1 MKRDLLTIILAILT
15 FPIFAQEL
23 SVIQS
28 TRYFKT
34 VEPNRTIDGGYNFAE
49 KNDEE
54 KLLFGDFNA
63 PVEFI
68 FAPSFDGISGLR
80 IYQDSLNQSYLLEA
94 KRVTNWEEVNNRL
107 KAEFPSD
114 RKVSTITLAQWEEQK
129 KQMEANK
136 ARKREEWL
144 RRQTI
149 FTQVVQISDTLAVRF
164 YEIVAK
170 AIGKAR
176 KELKTNAII
185 TDGDEAVFRCVVGDE
200 LWTLKYHQ
208 PEGEYKALSDLF
220 RRMIADVE
228 AGTFD
233 EAKYLEALN

>member
-1 MKRDLLTIILAILT
+1 MMIALLLAT
-15 FPIFAQEL
+15 YSFAQKYQ
-23 SVIQS
+23 VVQS
-28 TRYFKT
+28 TRYVKT
-34 VEPNRTIDGGYNFAE
+34 VQPDYTAGGTCNFE
-49 KNDEE
+49 SKNDEE

-94 KRVTNWEEVNNRL
+94 KRVTNWEEVNNQL

-149 FTQVVQISDTLAVRF
+149 FTQVVRISDTLAVKF
-164 YEIVAK
+164 YETVAK

-185 TDGDEAVFRCVVGDE
+185 NDGDEVVFRCVVGDE

-220 RRMIADVE
+220 RAMIADVE

-233 EAKYLEALN
+233 ETKYLEALN

>member
-15 FPIFAQEL
+15 FSISAQEL

-54 KLLFGDFNA
+54 KLLFEDFNA

-94 KRVTNWEEVNNRL
+94 KRVTNWEEVNNQL

-144 RRQTI
+144 LRQTI

-164 YEIVAK
+164 YETVAK

-185 TDGDEAVFRCVVGDE
+185 NDGDEVVFRCVVGDE

>member
-1 MKRDLLTIILAILT
+1 MMIALLLAT
-15 FPIFAQEL
+15 YSFAQKYQ
-23 SVIQS
+23 VVQS
-28 TRYFKT
+28 TRYVKT
-34 VEPNRTIDGGYNFAE
+34 VQPDYTAGGTCNFE
-49 KNDEE
+49 SKNEE
-54 KLLFGDFNA
+54 ERLLFGDFNA

-94 KRVTNWEEVNNRL
+94 KRVTNWEEVNNQL

-114 RKVSTITLAQWEEQK
+114 RKVSTITLAQWEEKK

-144 RRQTI
+144 LRQTI

-164 YEIVAK
+164 YETVAK
-170 AIGKAR
+170 AIGKAC

-185 TDGDEAVFRCVVGDE
+185 NDGDEAVFRCVVGDE

>member
-1 MKRDLLTIILAILT
+1 MMIALLLAT
-15 FPIFAQEL
+15 YSFAQKYQ
-23 SVIQS
+23 VVQS
-28 TRYFKT
+28 TRYVKT
-34 VEPNRTIDGGYNFAE
+34 VQPDYTAGGTCNFE
-49 KNDEE
+49 SKNDEE

-94 KRVTNWEEVNNRL
+94 KRVTNWEEVNNQL

-114 RKVSTITLAQWEEQK
+114 RKVSTITLTQWEEKK

-144 RRQTI
+144 LRQTI

-164 YEIVAK
+164 YETVAK

-185 TDGDEAVFRCVVGDE
+185 NDGDEVVFRCVVGDE